1 VTGPG
6 QPTRQAGPARQ
17 VLLVAAMM
25 AWVVSIAGC
34 SIWPKSG
41 EPGLRDA
48 TAEELAQLLKERE
61 TAIHTIKGLFRA
73 QVKGAAGLFTQ
84 RVEGAMYYRRP
95 DALRLQGFNQ
105 VGGALFDFVLAEDL
119 YRLRLSSGKTY
130 QGRVGDLSQI
140 GPIGKP
146 IQLSVLAMSGVV
158 GTASV
163 KDGETVRL
171 SEDGDRYRLDVLG
184 SSDGPQAE
192 AGKPFR
198 RIWFERRLLQVVQED
213 RLAPSGEVEASVQFE
228 DFRPIHA
235 QGPEPAEPVQ
245 DMKDTGRG
253 ESTLPETA
261 APLLKPFKILT
272 DGGQGLGTLQLTFHE
287 IVPNPDLKPEEL
299 GVVLRRQEP
308 AVAGVSRVTQG
319 SSAR

>member
-1 VTGPG
+1 M
-6 QPTRQAGPARQ
+6 AGPVRP
-17 VLLVAAMM
+17 LLCVVALGLWA
-25 AWVVSIAGC
+25 VSIGGC
-34 SIWPKSG
+34 AFWTKTG
-41 EPGLRDA
+41 DPGLRDA
-48 TAEELAQLLKERE
+48 TAEELTQLLKERE
-61 TAIHTIKGLFRA
+61 AAIQTVKGLFRA
-73 QVKGAAGLFTQ
+73 QVRGAGGLFAQ

-130 QGRVGDLSQI
+130 QGHVGDLAQV

-163 KDGETVRL
+163 KDGQTVRL
-171 SEDGDRYRLDVLG
+171 SEEGERYRLEVLG
-184 SSDGPQAE
+184 SSEGPAAE
-192 AGKPFR
+192 AGKPVR

-213 RLAPSGEVEASVQFE
+213 RVAPSGAVEVSVQFE
-228 DFRPIHA
+228 DFRPIQA
-235 QGPEPAEPVQ
+235 PGRVQ
-245 DMKDTGRG
+245 VKDMQDAGTGA
-253 ESTLPETA
+253 SALPDSPP
-261 APLLKPFKILT
+261 PLLKPFKVIT

-299 GVVLRRQEP
+299 GVVQKQYDESQRDLRAHDTP
-308 AVAGVSRVTQG
+308 GH
-319 SSAR
+319 